1 MNYGDDDN
9 NKGINKFRCNMN
21 DENSIC
27 VCLCEE
33 NKNGYAIN
41 KRKLGNYAMK

>member
-1 MNYGDDDN
+1 
-9 NKGINKFRCNMN
+9 MN

-27 VCLCEE
+27 VCLCVCIFVLRNEE